1 MSLDLTL
8 LRVLKTRDQYERFI
22 SAVPEAGIEPDTR
35 VILKDFGTYFDAN
48 PGINAIEP
56 SEFRTY
62 FALKHPKLKPD
73 KLAVYT
79 AQLKQIATDPEPG
92 VADGLRERLASV
104 KTAARLQKA
113 LEEWDGG
120 EGDLTAALR
129 QINEDHEAWLMKR
142 KQHPLVKDR
151 IEDILHEDANDIGFH
166 WRLACLNE
174 SMRPL
179 RPGDF
184 GIVGARVDTGK
195 SSWFAS
201 ELSFMAPQ
209 VDQLF
214 PEQDRT
220 IIVFN
225 NEGPGKRLKHRLYNA
240 ALKANT
246 KKLVEYSK
254 EGTIYG
260 RFVEAQ
266 GGRDVFKILDVHDY
280 TMAELEDIVK
290 DLNPA
295 IVIIDMLDNVSA
307 DRQANNG
314 GTRTDQVLEWLY
326 QRGRIWAVKYN
337 CAVIATSQLNGDA
350 EGVIFPKLSMLANSR
365 TGKAGAADFVL
376 MIGRSDSP
384 DLQNSRFISLPK
396 NKKRRDGGP
405 QDPRAEVVFD
415 TARSLFLDPE

>member
-1 MSLDLTL
+1 LDLTL
-8 LRVLKTRDQYERFI
+8 LRVLKTREAFERFY
-22 SAVPEAGIEPDTR
+22 SAVPEAGIDDKTR
-35 VILKDFGTYFDAN
+35 VILKDFEAYFDAN
-48 PGINAIEP
+48 EAVDRIEP
-56 SEFRTY
+56 ASFRTY
-62 FALKHPKLKPD
+62 FAMRHPKLKPEVMATYVAQI
-73 KLAVYT
+73 KQLA
-79 AQLKQIATDPEPG
+79 QDPEPG

-104 KTAARLQKA
+104 KTAARLQRA
-113 LEEWDGG
+113 LEDWDEG
-120 EGDLTAALR
+120 EGDLTKAIR

-151 IEDILHEDANDIGFH
+151 IEDILHDDANDIGFH
-166 WRLACLNE
+166 WRLSCLNG

-179 RPGDF
+179 RTGDF

-201 ELSFMAPQ
+201 ELTFMAPQ

-214 PEQDRT
+214 PDQDRH
-220 IIVFN
+220 ILVLN
-225 NEGPGKRLKHRLYNA
+225 NEGPGKRLKHRLFNA
-240 ALKANT
+240 ALGVPT

-254 EGTIYG
+254 EGTVYG

-280 TMAELEDIVK
+280 TMGELEDIVK

-295 IVIIDMLDNVSA
+295 IVVIDMLDNVQA
-307 DRQANNG
+307 DRLASNG
-314 GTRTDQVLEWLY
+314 GTRTDQLLEWLY
-326 QRGRIWAVKYN
+326 QRARIWAVKYD

-350 EGVIFPKLSMLANSR
+350 EGEIFPKLSMLANSR

-376 MIGRSDSP
+376 MIGRSNNP

-415 TARSLFLDPE
+415 APCSLFKDPE

>member
-1 MSLDLTL
+1 LSLDLTL
-8 LRVLKTRDQYERFI
+8 LRVLKTRDAFERFYG
-22 SAVPEAGIEPDTR
+22 SLPEAGIENNTR
-35 VILKDFGTYFDAN
+35 ILLKDFASYFEAN
-48 PGINAIEP
+48 PGVDAIDP
-56 SEFRTY
+56 AGFRTY
-62 FALKHPKLKPD
+62 FALKHPKLKPEV
-73 KLAVYT
+73 LSVYT
-79 AQLKQIATDPEPG
+79 KQIKELAKEPEPG

-104 KTAARLQKA
+104 RTASRLQQA

-120 EGDLTAALR
+120 EGDLTSALR
-129 QINEDHEAWLMKR
+129 QINDDHETWLMKR

-151 IEDILHEDANDIGFH
+151 IEDILHEDAEDIGFH
-166 WRLACLNE
+166 WRLTCLNE

-179 RPGDF
+179 RSGDF
-184 GIVGARVDTGK
+184 GIVAARVDTGK

-209 VDQLF
+209 VDQLY
-214 PEQDRT
+214 PGEDRT

-240 ALKANT
+240 ALEANT
-246 KKLVEYSK
+246 KQLVQYSK
-254 EGTIYG
+254 EGTIYE
-260 RFVEAQ
+260 RFVKAQ
-266 GGRDVFKILDVHDY
+266 GGRDVFKILNVHDY

-295 IVIIDMLDNVSA
+295 IVVIDMLDNVQA
-307 DRQANNG
+307 DRQATNG
-314 GTRTDQVLEWLY
+314 GTRTDQILEWLY
-326 QRGRIWAVKYN
+326 QRARIWAVKYD

-350 EGVIFPKLSMLANSR
+350 DGQIYPTLAMLANSR

-376 MIGRSDSP
+376 MIGRSASP

-405 QDPRAEVVFD
+405 QDPRSEVSFD
-415 TARSLFLDPE
+415 TARSLFKDPE